1 MAQLE
6 LPSAARVAEV
16 LAVLGPGGRIR
27 SVGELERALG
37 DVCGRGGLQLAGL
50 HGVLAGMPAA
60 LQATFW
66 ARVLP
71 SLCARLG
78 ALRALFPEPIPLLV
92 QGRAA
97 AVSLSKAQAAA
108 LLSAM
113 FLLCLPEQGASTGEP
128 WPAVSMRR
136 LLSSAAPQE
145 MAKLR
150 ALLHYFGRALGG
162 EGGGDGDETGTLTFR
177 RLVLPP
183 LAPDAWAASRAPM
196 SSLRVLGQGHAIE
209 EAAGCLQA
217 DFANAYLGGG
227 VLSGG
232 CVQEEIR
239 FALCPELIAGMALC
253 AAMRDDEALL
263 MTGAER
269 YSDYEGY
276 AFGLRWGGDHVDAT
290 PRMGGGA
297 GGAPATCI
305 VAFDA
310 VDLRGAGSPERALRA
325 QLQRPMLLREAN
337 KALVAFTPSPEAEAG
352 ELAGWPFKVVG
363 GGGAPTPGAVATG
376 NWGCGAFLGDLQ
388 VKAVL
393 QWLAASIAGRPIEY
407 YSFGEPGLDDG
418 LRHLARALGLG
429 GAALQEGAAV
439 AGGEAAAA
447 AAAAA
452 PEVAS
457 VGFVFGE
464 LLRFADAATASS
476 TTTNPHAP
484 PIGLFQHLVA
494 ACTATSP
501 HAPPEVQAAAP
512 WRGEEM
518 LRVAAAPWRAK
529 RHGAARRRRH
539 VAVIEMVGTFCPVTL
554 GHVQAFVQ
562 AREILLGRAA
572 TAATAEGG
580 RIDAPFDFVLGWAG
594 FNSERHAVHKL
605 EQNGELPP
613 EGARRGISVED
624 RKALMAHATRD
635 LPWLTM
641 NEDYLLEKWA
651 EKFPELTF
659 VAYSLNGADDVV
671 KYQKWNHCSETNRH
685 LTLGRPGF
693 TEQVREGIARSG
705 ADPRWCVLAP
715 ELPDISSTDAR
726 AALRAND
733 AARLCGLLDSRVT
746 AWCVRHGAYGCSS
759 GGNTDCCSV
768 S

>member
-37 DVCGRGGLQLAGL
+37 DVCVRGGLQLAGL
-50 HGVLAGMPAA
+50 RGVLAGMPAA

-239 FALCPELIAGMALC
+239 FAIAPELTACVALCPVMYEHEAIAVREPNYLNFMP
-253 AAMRDDEALL
+253 AAILVADPVRASQPDRRRAHLL
-263 MTGAER
+263 AVP
-269 YSDYEGY
+269 
-276 AFGLRWGGDHVDAT
+276 GLRLGLAVRRRPPGGRGLGVGARGHIDDRRDRRYGLPQQRHA
-290 PRMGGGA
+290 A
-297 GGAPATCI
+297 GGAVCAANGRAGGAEGLRRFF
-305 VAFDA
+305 V
-310 VDLRGAGSPERALRA
+310 LRGR
-325 QLQRPMLLREAN
+325 RP
-337 KALVAFTPSPEAEAG
+337 
-352 ELAGWPFKVVG
+352 
-363 GGGAPTPGAVATG
+363 
-376 NWGCGAFLGDLQ
+376 
-388 VKAVL
+388 
-393 QWLAASIAGRPIEY
+393 
-407 YSFGEPGLDDG
+407 
-418 LRHLARALGLG
+418 
-429 GAALQEGAAV
+429 
-439 AGGEAAAA
+439 
-447 AAAAA
+447 
-452 PEVAS
+452 
-457 VGFVFGE
+457 
-464 LLRFADAATASS
+464 AD
-476 TTTNPHAP
+476 
-484 PIGLFQHLVA
+484 
-494 ACTATSP
+494 
-501 HAPPEVQAAAP
+501 
-512 WRGEEM
+512 
-518 LRVAAAPWRAK
+518 
-529 RHGAARRRRH
+529 RRRH
-539 VAVIEMVGTFCPVTL
+539 GQL
-554 GHVQAFVQ
+554 GL
-562 AREILLGRAA
+562 RR
-572 TAATAEGG
+572 
-580 RIDAPFDFVLGWAG
+580 
-594 FNSERHAVHKL
+594 
-605 EQNGELPP
+605 LPRCAS
-613 EGARRGISVED
+613 GCVS
-624 RKALMAHATRD
+624 M
-635 LPWLTM
+635 
-641 NEDYLLEKWA
+641 Y
-651 EKFPELTF
+651 
-659 VAYSLNGADDVV
+659 
-671 KYQKWNHCSETNRH
+671 
-685 LTLGRPGF
+685 
-693 TEQVREGIARSG
+693 RS
-705 ADPRWCVLAP
+705 
-715 ELPDISSTDAR
+715 
-726 AALRAND
+726 
-733 AARLCGLLDSRVT
+733 
-746 AWCVRHGAYGCSS
+746 
-759 GGNTDCCSV
+759 
-768 S
+768 